1 MEISRRCIK
10 RVAKDLESCAPE
22 ISRKLTHLLPGQMNV
37 SLDVDLEGII
47 VSKAHNHHHANA
59 NEATSEHTLRRP
71 QSRHVSIFENDGTR
85 TLEFECSVASS
96 QNKLDSQ
103 EHEDGRR
110 EKGSSSELRGL
121 STRHKH
127 SKHTTASAATY
138 SHSLGCLTAIYLLN
152 SGGTE
157 MGLQVNVAKGKER
170 VARAS
175 VVKE

>member
-1 MEISRRCIK
+1 MCCSSFDCNSHGNFEAVSKTRGERF
-10 RVAKDLESCAPE
+10 ESCAPE

-121 STRHKH
+121 KY
-127 SKHTTASAATY
+127 ASQTFEAHDSVSGY
-138 SHSLGCLTAIYLLN
+138 VQSLARMFDSDLFTKQRW
-152 SGGTE
+152 TE
-157 MGLQVNVAKGKER
+157 MDYR
-170 VARAS
+170 
-175 VVKE
+175 